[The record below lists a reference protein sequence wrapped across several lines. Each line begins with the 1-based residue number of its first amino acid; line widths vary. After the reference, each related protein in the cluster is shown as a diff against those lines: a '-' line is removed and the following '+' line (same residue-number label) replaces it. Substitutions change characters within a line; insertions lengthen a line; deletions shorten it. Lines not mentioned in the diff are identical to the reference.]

1 MSLEL
6 YFTVQV
12 LHSVTC
18 DELHAF
24 PFTNSLVLE
33 CERTEAEPVPL
44 PVGSIVCDCSQPSMC
59 CSPVGQ
65 KGVYSLILLHAL
77 ESCLGLPKTSGGCG
91 RSAIQLVSACLIRLF
106 LNKGENIQY
115 VTRHRYICK
124 LHNHIRGHLI
134 PGGVSPPLESHS
146 ALRDQ

>member
-6 YFTVQV
+6 YFTGQM
-12 LHSVTC
+12 LYSVTC

-24 PFTNSLVLE
+24 PFTNSLVLG

-65 KGVYSLILLHAL
+65 MGVYSLILLHAL
-77 ESCLGLPKTSGGCG
+77 ESCLGFPKTSGGCG
-91 RSAIQLVSACLIRLF
+91 RSAIVQIVCALIR
-106 LNKGENIQY
+106 QR
-115 VTRHRYICK
+115 T
-124 LHNHIRGHLI
+124 
-134 PGGVSPPLESHS
+134 SHFALSS
-146 ALRDQ
+146 ALMPFLCFFASRIPIWFHSCSLGD